1 VNFQAVLVYPMYVV
15 EQCADV
21 DDHFFQGSIIIKG
34 KEVEMPRQVV
44 TEKRLIARLNRE
56 LAKGE
61 NCRAHT
67 VSAVMR
73 VDKNENAGCNWA
85 ISAMSCCGA
94 YSSAGNRE
102 AESVIESFQSLYN
115 LRDASAIGT
124 VRFGGPRNA
133 GASA

>member
-1 VNFQAVLVYPMYVV
+1 MNFQAVFVYPMYVV
-15 EQCADV
+15 EECKDV
-21 DDHFFQGSIIIKG
+21 DGHVFRGSLIIKG
-34 KEVEMPRQVV
+34 KEVEMPRQIV
-44 TEKRLIARLNRE
+44 TEQRLIARLNRE
-56 LAKGE
+56 LGKGK

-73 VDKNENAGCNWA
+73 VDKNDNAGCNWA

-102 AESVIESFQSLYN
+102 AERVIESFRSLYN
-115 LRDASAIGT
+115 LREGSAIGT
-124 VRFGGPRNA
+124 VKFAGPRNA